1 MIMVTNSDGKTP
13 NPNVNIYGP
22 LGRLNASLP
31 RLCLPY
37 NKKKGIVHIARL
49 QNTRDIVAHLSK
61 IDINMLQI
69 QTAKTANINV
79 NTYTAPER
87 LNASLPRL
95 CLPYNNKKAI
105 LHIARLENTTDILA
119 HLSKIHNNALEIHT
133 AKTPNLNVN
142 IY

>member
-1 MIMVTNSDGKTP
+1 MGKTP
-13 NPNVNIYGP
+13 NPNVNIYGA

-31 RLCLPY
+31 KLCLPY
-37 NKKKGIVHIARL
+37 NKKKCIVHIARL

-61 IDINMLQI
+61 IDINVLQI

-119 HLSKIHNNALEIHT
+119 HLSKIHNNALQIHT